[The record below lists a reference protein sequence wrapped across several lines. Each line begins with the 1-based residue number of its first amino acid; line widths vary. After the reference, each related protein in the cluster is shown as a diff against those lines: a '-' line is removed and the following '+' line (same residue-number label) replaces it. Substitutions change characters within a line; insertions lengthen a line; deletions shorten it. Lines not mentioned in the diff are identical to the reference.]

1 MVRVWPEQLRAQL
14 KEGLRAA
21 YLLTGNDPL
30 LLQESQDAIR
40 QAAQEQGFDEHHTR
54 QIDNQTDWEEIFSIT
69 RALSLFAS
77 RQTLL
82 LVLPDN
88 GPNAAINDKLAE
100 LVNLLH
106 DDLLLVVRTA
116 KLTKA
121 QENAAWYGALS
132 SRGVM
137 VNCQTPEQAQ
147 LPRWVANRAKNRQ
160 LALDD
165 AACQLLCYCYEGN
178 LLALAQALDRL
189 ALLWPD
195 GKLTLPRVE
204 QAVNDAA
211 HFTPFHWV
219 DALLAGKS
227 KRALHILQQLRLEG
241 GEPVILL
248 RTVQRELLLMVTL
261 KRQSSHTPLR
271 NLFDQHRV
279 WQNRRGLMTDALNR
293 MSEDQLRQGVS
304 LLSQIELTLK
314 QDYGQSVWQELEG
327 LSLLL
332 CHKALPDVFIHG

>member
-14 KEGLRAA
+14 KEGLRSG

-147 LPRWVANRAKNRQ
+147 LPRWVANRAKSRQ

>member
-132 SRGVM
+132 NRGVM

-147 LPRWVANRAKNRQ
+147 LPRWVANRAKSRQ

>member
-88 GPNAAINDKLAE
+88 GPNAVINDKLAE

>member
-121 QENAAWYGALS
+121 QENAAWYDALS
-132 SRGVM
+132 NRGVM

-147 LPRWVANRAKNRQ
+147 LPRWVANRAKSRQ

>member
-132 SRGVM
+132 NRGVM

-147 LPRWVANRAKNRQ
+147 LPRWVANRAKSRQ

-241 GEPVILL
+241 GEPVILV